1 MNLVYLFNL
10 KTLTSYELTVEEFY
24 DAFNSHDTSFF
35 EQVYAHSTK
44 KERDD
49 RAKLEIK
56 REEESL
62 KKIRDMAGDG
72 IQGEIIWL
80 KK

>member
-62 KKIRDMAGDG
+62 KKIRDMAGYG
-72 IQGEIIWL
+72 I
-80 KK
+80 

>member
-24 DAFNSHDTSFF
+24 NAFNSHDTSFF

-62 KKIRDMAGDG
+62 KKIRDMAGYG
-72 IQGEIIWL
+72 I
-80 KK
+80 

>member
-1 MNLVYLFNL
+1 MMKQNKVYLFNL
-10 KTLTSYELTVEEFY
+10 KSLTSYELTVEEFY

-49 RAKLEIK
+49 RAKLEIA
-56 REEESL
+56 REE
-62 KKIRDMAGDG
+62 KVKQKIRDMAGFA
-72 IQGEIIWL
+72 
-80 KK
+80 

>member
-1 MNLVYLFNL
+1 MWRKMMTQNKVYLFNL
-10 KTLTSYELTVEEFY
+10 KSLTSYELTVDEFY

-49 RAKLEIK
+49 RAKLEIA
-56 REEESL
+56 REE
-62 KKIRDMAGDG
+62 KVKQKIRDMAGFA
-72 IQGEIIWL
+72 
-80 KK
+80 

>member
-1 MNLVYLFNL
+1 MTQNKVYLFNL
-10 KTLTSYELTVEEFY
+10 RSLTSYELPVEEFY

-35 EQVYAHSTK
+35 KEVYAHSTK
-44 KERDD
+44 KGRDD

-62 KKIRDMAGDG
+62 KRIRDMAGYG
-72 IQGEIIWL
+72 I
-80 KK
+80 

>member
-1 MNLVYLFNL
+1 MSKENKVYLFNL
-10 KTLTSYELTVEEFY
+10 KSLTSYELTVEEFY

-49 RAKLEIK
+49 RAKRELD
-56 REEESL
+56 REE
-62 KKIRDMAGDG
+62 KAKQKVRDMAGFV
-72 IQGEIIWL
+72 
-80 KK
+80 

>member
-1 MNLVYLFNL
+1 MTQNKVYLFNL
-10 KTLTSYELTVEEFY
+10 KSLTSYELTVDEFY

-49 RAKLEIK
+49 RAKLEIA
-56 REEESL
+56 REE
-62 KKIRDMAGDG
+62 KVKQKIRDMGFA
-72 IQGEIIWL
+72 
-80 KK
+80 